1 MIRPFTLITM
11 LLAAGSGAYLF
22 AVKHHAQMLD
32 DQIAGISQE
41 SRLDAQRIRVLQ
53 AQWALETDPT
63 RLAQLASQVTNLQP
77 MQPAQLVTLAALR
90 TSLPAAGS
98 KPPENNPELP
108 VQPAAPPELV
118 ASSAPPAQVD
128 AAAPSVARPNAVRPS
143 AARPNAQLAEGSPPP
158 HRPVRP
164 TAPVMTAEA
173 GTAPRTFEARPVH
186 RVSHSV
192 LQAANTQFAEALPP
206 PRPYQSLP
214 YQAPRMVA
222 PPMMAPSAPMGA
234 QVMSVKATPYVPPPS
249 TPPVSAD
256 DSGSALGM
264 AANLP
269 PPQPLQGGM
278 SN

>member
-32 DQIAGISQE
+32 DQIAGISQD
-41 SRLDAQRIRVLQ
+41 SRLDVQRIRVLQ

-63 RLAQLASQVTNLQP
+63 RLAQLAAQFTNLQP
-77 MQPAQLVTLAALR
+77 MQPAQLVTLAALQ
-90 TSLPAAGS
+90 TSLPAAGA
-98 KPPENNPELP
+98 KPPENNPEWP
-108 VQPAAPPELV
+108 VQPAPAELV
-118 ASSAPPAQVD
+118 ASAAPPAQAD
-128 AAAPSVARPNAVRPS
+128 SARPNAARPNVARPS
-143 AARPNAQLAEGSPPP
+143 AARPA
-158 HRPVRP
+158 
-164 TAPVMTAEA
+164 APVMTADA
-173 GTAPRTFEARPVH
+173 NPAPRPFAPRPMH
-186 RVSHSV
+186 RVNHSV

-206 PRPYQSLP
+206 PRPYQPLP

-222 PPMMAPSAPMGA
+222 PPVMAPSAPMGA
-234 QVMSVKATPYVPPPS
+234 QVMSVKATQYVPPPS

-278 SN
+278 NN

>member
-32 DQIAGISQE
+32 DQIAGISQD

-63 RLAQLASQVTNLQP
+63 RLAQLAAQFTNLQP
-77 MQPAQLVTLAALR
+77 MQPAQLVTLAALQ
-90 TSLPAAGS
+90 TSLPAAGA

-108 VQPAAPPELV
+108 VQPAPAELV
-118 ASSAPPAQVD
+118 ASAAPPAQADSARPD
-128 AAAPSVARPNAVRPS
+128 AARPS
-143 AARPNAQLAEGSPPP
+143 AARPNAARPDAQLATLMPP

-164 TAPVMTAEA
+164 AAPVMTADA
-173 GTAPRTFEARPVH
+173 NPAPRPFAPRPVH
-186 RVSHSV
+186 RVNHSV

-206 PRPYQSLP
+206 PRPYQPLP
-214 YQAPRMVA
+214 YQTPRMVA
-222 PPMMAPSAPMGA
+222 PPVMAPSAPMGA
-234 QVMSVKATPYVPPPS
+234 QVMSVKATQYVPPPS

-256 DSGSALGM
+256 DTGSALGM

-278 SN
+278 NN

>member
-32 DQIAGISQE
+32 DQIADISQE

-63 RLAQLASQVTNLQP
+63 RLAQLAAQFTNLQP
-77 MQPAQLVTLAALR
+77 MQPAQLVTLAALQ
-90 TSLPAAGS
+90 TSLPPAGA

-108 VQPAAPPELV
+108 VQPAPAELV
-118 ASSAPPAQVD
+118 ASSAQPAQAD
-128 AAAPSVARPNAVRPS
+128 AAQPNAEVAEVLPPS
-143 AARPNAQLAEGSPPP
+143 
-158 HRPVRP
+158 HRPARP
-164 TAPVMTAEA
+164 TAPVMTASA
-173 GTAPRTFEARPVH
+173 SPALRLFESRPAH
-186 RVSHSV
+186 RVNHSV

-206 PRPYQSLP
+206 PRPYQPLP

-222 PPMMAPSAPMGA
+222 PPPMISTAPSTPMGA
-234 QVMSVKATPYVPPPS
+234 QVMSVKATQYVPPPA

-269 PPQPLQGGM
+269 PPQPLQDGM
-278 SN
+278 NN

>member
-32 DQIAGISQE
+32 DQIADISQE

-63 RLAQLASQVTNLQP
+63 RLAHLASQFTNLQP

-90 TSLPAAGS
+90 TSLPPAGA
-98 KPPENNPELP
+98 KPPESNPELP
-108 VQPAAPPELV
+108 VQPAPAELV
-118 ASSAPPAQVD
+118 ASSAQPAQAD
-128 AAAPSVARPNAVRPS
+128 AAQPGVARPNAQV
-143 AARPNAQLAEGSPPP
+143 ATLLPPP
-158 HRPVRP
+158 HRQVRP
-164 TAPVMTAEA
+164 GAPVMTADA
-173 GTAPRTFEARPVH
+173 SPAPRPFAPRPVH
-186 RVSHSV
+186 RVNHSV

-206 PRPYQSLP
+206 PRPYQPLP

-222 PPMMAPSAPMGA
+222 PPMMAPAAPMGA
-234 QVMSVKATPYVPPPS
+234 QVMSVKATQYVPAPA
-249 TPPVSAD
+249 TPPVSTN

-269 PPQPLQGGM
+269 PPQPLQDGM
-278 SN
+278 NN